1 MDIPIDNSDTAP
13 PVAGIPHSDEAGTSK
28 GTRATASAAAD
39 VVADAGTKKKCKKK
53 KKKNKN
59 KDLATDAG
67 GGAFAPEP
75 LPIKHD
81 VLASNQDIETVMI
94 QSDCSREDAV
104 EALVRCN
111 FVIEDAMC
119 LASASLTPEDWIAWT
134 DT

>member
-1 MDIPIDNSDTAP
+1 MSVEDS
-13 PVAGIPHSDEAGTSK
+13 GSSLGRMLHRK
-28 GTRATASAAAD
+28 GKS
-39 VVADAGTKKKCKKK
+39 KKKGSTHNKKAKK

-75 LPIKHD
+75 IPIKHD
-81 VLASNQDIETVMI
+81 VLASNQDIETVMV